1 MLGGEDGGGD
11 GGDDADGG
19 SVSAT
24 SGVAQ
29 LLLASESLLGLLL
42 LQEIL
47 DGIARRTRLLEH
59 FERVLEFR
67 LDSVRDVVA
76 GEVVF
81 RLLADLALLE
91 FLLDTSWSA
100 ATNDQTSAENGF
112 GAKSTQS
119 ARHRLL
125 FATLDLPARM
135 PGDTL
140 ITLLTQ
146 RSHVLDKDGGDDRDD
161 QQQLHHLRDD
171 FLSKMDK

>member
-1 MLGGEDGGGD
+1 MLGGKDGGGD
-11 GGDDADGG
+11 GDDDADGG

-81 RLLADLALLE
+81 RLLA
-91 FLLDTSWSA
+91 
-100 ATNDQTSAENGF
+100 AEMERG
-112 GAKSTQS
+112 
-119 ARHRLL
+119 
-125 FATLDLPARM
+125 
-135 PGDTL
+135 
-140 ITLLTQ
+140 
-146 RSHVLDKDGGDDRDD
+146 RDD
-161 QQQLHHLRDD
+161 WHKSGIPMTL
-171 FLSKMDK
+171 FSW